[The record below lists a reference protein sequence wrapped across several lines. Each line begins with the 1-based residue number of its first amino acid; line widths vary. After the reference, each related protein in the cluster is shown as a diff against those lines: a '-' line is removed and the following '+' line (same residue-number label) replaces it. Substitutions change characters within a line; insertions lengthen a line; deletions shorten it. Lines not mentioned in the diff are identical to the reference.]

1 MKIIFKLLLF
11 ITLLSILCM
20 SLFYAA
26 SSGKLDRQMKHGLE
40 YYLKLKGIDVSF
52 SDFQFRDGLFTLG
65 NVKLKIGTG
74 RAVISNLQVQTGILE
89 LWSNTE
95 FSTKILPAKLSVL
108 DKNDQQILEAVLSGQ
123 VNSYLLVK
131 NKNYG
136 LVVKNIKIAGIK
148 DINDKILETG
158 HAHCQYNVLGEYKNV
173 DCALNFGESTYLN
186 VASLE
191 EKTGKIKIA
200 MSNIPFMLHK
210 LAGKILPEDKL
221 LGFFREFII
230 AGHIKEG
237 EVLWNPAGKLQQD
250 NLSGKVKIQKLDFN
264 YTEGLPDIKNMDI
277 DVEIKGS
284 KLAFY
289 INSAYSSD
297 ISLSD
302 GVMEMDWQGFDH
314 TFLTV
319 KAKGAGPAKSL
330 AGFISE
336 SQHLAIQRADVD
348 LRKINGKVDV
358 DVDIK
363 IPLKPGT
370 KNIYNITAN
379 MPNSSLNIFKD
390 YVHLRKIKISGVF
403 NGDQVI
409 LNGGGKINGFN
420 SDINFIYNIED
431 ESEFNHKLDIR
442 THFKAISRESNR
454 NAKIAFISLLGGN
467 SILDIN
473 YINKDS
479 KGKISV
485 ESDISN
491 LELYFDKLG
500 IRKNKNDYAK
510 VVVKGTFDNPKSGIL
525 DFSVVG
531 AKDFSIKGDVVI
543 ADESV
548 QASIKEIKYMETDL
562 SVDVLL
568 NKQLISA
575 SLQGKT
581 LDLSDA
587 DMLQFLEKERDEGV
601 TKIRLNVDRVRLKN
615 NIWLDNLKLNFECD
629 EMRCFS
635 GSIESKIGTRS
646 VKMLLTARGEEEEEW
661 LIESSNAGAILLGI
675 GAYDSMKSGNLVLNI
690 NTSRKEVK
698 SGQIIPILDGAFAFE
713 RFVLSDTPTMSRLV
727 SFVSLPGFIGTISGN
742 KDIVFS
748 RMNGKFSFANN
759 TLVIKNSAAVGPYFD
774 FNLKGNIDIKNRIID
789 IEGYV
794 NPQLYGVSSVIGS
807 IPLVGEIFKG
817 NKNRRG
823 LMSAPFQFKDSY

>member
-1 MKIIFKLLLF
+1 MKIIFKLLSF
-11 ITLLSILCM
+11 ITLLSIICA
-20 SLFYAA
+20 SLFYAV
-26 SSGKLDRQMKHGLE
+26 SSGKLDKQIKHGLQ
-40 YYLKLKGIDVSF
+40 YYLRLKNIDASF

-65 NVKLKIGTG
+65 NVKLKMGIG
-74 RAVISNLQVQTGILE
+74 RAVISNLQIQVNILR
-89 LWSNTE
+89 NDNNPE
-95 FSTKILPAKLSVL
+95 FSAKILPTKLSVL
-108 DKNDQQILEAVLSGQ
+108 DKDDQQILEAVLSGQ
-123 VNSYLLVK
+123 VSNYLLVK

-136 LVVKNIKIAGIK
+136 VKVENIKIADIV
-148 DINDKILETG
+148 DINDKVLETG
-158 HAHCQYNVLGEYKNV
+158 HAHCQYNVLGRYENV
-173 DCALNFGESTYLN
+173 DCALNFGESTYLK

-191 EKTGKIKIA
+191 KAGKIKIE
-200 MSNIPFMLHK
+200 MSNIPLMLHK

-221 LGFFREFII
+221 LDFFREFII

-237 EVLWNPAGKLQQD
+237 EILWNPVGKLQQD

-264 YTEGLPDIKNMDI
+264 YKDGLPVIKNMDI
-277 DVEIKGS
+277 DVDIKGS

-289 INSAYSSD
+289 INSAYLSN
-297 ISLSD
+297 ISFSD
-302 GVMEMDWQGFDH
+302 GIIEMDWQGLDH
-314 TFLTV
+314 TSLTV
-319 KAKGAGPAKSL
+319 KATGAGTAKSL
-330 AGFISE
+330 TDFIPE
-336 SQHLAIQRADVD
+336 SQHLAMQRADVD
-348 LRKINGKVDV
+348 LRKINGRVDV
-358 DVDIK
+358 NVDIK

-370 KNIYNITAN
+370 ENIYNIIAN
-379 MPNSSLNIFKD
+379 MPNSSLDIFRD
-390 YVHLRKIKISGVF
+390 YVKLRKIKISGVF

-409 LNGGGKINGFN
+409 FNGGGKINGFN

-442 THFKAISRESNR
+442 THFKTIFKESNR

-467 SILDIN
+467 AILDIN

-500 IRKNKNDYAK
+500 IRKNKNDHAK
-510 VVVKGTFDNPKSGIL
+510 MVVKGTFDSPKSGIL
-525 DFSVVG
+525 DFSVIG

-548 QASIKEIKYMETDL
+548 QASIKEIKYIETDL
-562 SVDVLL
+562 SADILL
-568 NKQLISA
+568 NEQLVSA

-601 TKIRLNVDRVRLKN
+601 TKIRLNVDRVKLKN

-629 EMRCFS
+629 ETRCFS

-646 VKMLLTARGEEEEEW
+646 VSMSLTARGEEEEEW

-675 GAYDSMKSGNLVLNI
+675 GAYDSMKSGNLVLSI

-698 SGQIIPILDGAFAFE
+698 SGQIIPILDGAFSFE
-713 RFVLSDTPTMSRLV
+713 RFILSNTPTMSRLV
-727 SFVSLPGFIGTISGN
+727 SFVSLPGFLGAIRGN
-742 KDIVFS
+742 NDIVFS
-748 RMNGKFSFANN
+748 RMDGKFSFANN
-759 TLVIKNSAAVGPYFD
+759 ILVIKNSAAVGPYFD

-794 NPQLYGVSSVIGS
+794 NPQLYGVSAVIGS
-807 IPLVGEIFKG
+807 IPLIGSIFTG
-817 NKNRRG
+817 NKDHRG
-823 LMSAPFQFKDSY
+823 LMSAPYQLKDSY